1 MLLTSILVSLRETL
15 LSRMRPSPTS
25 PYGLIIQAPL
35 MSHFIASYTRAGVF
49 CCLKVDLSS
58 SPHIPVE
65 GESLITLE
73 PSRRHSRLTSQDRSA
88 TTTGVSP
95 PRGILIFI
103 TLVPAYLQGTSN
115 WLQHNGA
122 STYPTP
128 KENLA

>member
-1 MLLTSILVSLRETL
+1 
-15 LSRMRPSPTS
+15 MRPSPTS
-25 PYGLIIQAPL
+25 LYGLIIQAPL

-49 CCLKVDLSS
+49 CCLKADLSS

-65 GESLITLE
+65 GESLITLD
-73 PSRRHSRLTSQDRSA
+73 PNQRHSRLTSQDRSA

-95 PRGILIFI
+95 PRGILIFL

-115 WLQHNGA
+115 WLQHNRA

-128 KENLA
+128 KENLHNR